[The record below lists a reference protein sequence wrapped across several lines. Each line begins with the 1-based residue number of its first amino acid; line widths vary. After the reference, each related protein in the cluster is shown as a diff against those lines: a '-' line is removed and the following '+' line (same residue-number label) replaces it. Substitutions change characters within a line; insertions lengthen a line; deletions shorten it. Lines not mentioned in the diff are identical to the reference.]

1 MRSLHAA
8 VLIASIGVFSTT
20 SLYGQWNGTTG
31 QMSTGNNVAIGNITP
46 PNIETALRLSSP
58 VGAADTPCAADP
70 PPTILHK
77 CLQLVFG
84 TPTAQWWAFKLDRYN
99 DLHLIRQDGPW
110 KEGVTFTRQGKVAIT
125 GGAVPLRI
133 DAANAGGFGAEFVDL
148 TTYGYAYGMSLEMP
162 GPSHMRIGNLQ
173 LSNQGIPVVRSLTN
187 TSPLYLNLWQSTDVV
202 IGAAEASYA
211 NMGLRV
217 EGQGKSTFRGAVGIG
232 TPAPDPQYKL
242 HVIGHAHFQ
251 GTVSGENIK
260 AHYQDV
266 AEWVPSATPLTAATV
281 VVLDATRSNHVT
293 SSLRAYDTSVA
304 GVVSAQPGIILGEGG
319 PSKALIATTGRVLV
333 RVDASRQPIAI
344 GDLLVTS
351 DKPGLAMKSVPVDL
365 QGIAFHRPGTVVGK
379 ALESLASG
387 EGEILVLLS
396 LQ

>member
-8 VLIASIGVFSTT
+8 VLIAFIGVFSAT
-20 SLYGQWNGTTG
+20 SLYGQWTGTTG
-31 QMSTGNNVAIGNITP
+31 QMSTGNYVAIGHETP
-46 PNIETALRLSSP
+46 PNIESALRLSNP
-58 VGAADTPCAADP
+58 VGAPGTPCSTYQP
-70 PPTILHK
+70 VISK

-84 TPTAQWWAFKLDRYN
+84 TPTAQWWAFKLDANN
-99 DLHLIRQDGPW
+99 DLHLIRQYGPW
-110 KEGVTFTRQGKVAIT
+110 KEGVTFTREGKMAIT
-125 GGAVPLRI
+125 GGTVPLRI
-133 DAANAGGFGAEFVDL
+133 DAANAGGFGAEFMDL
-148 TTYGYAYGMSLEMP
+148 TTYGYPNGLGLNMF
-162 GPSHMRIGNLQ
+162 GNSHITVGNLQ
-173 LSNQGIPVVRSLTN
+173 LSNLGVPVVRSNTA
-187 TSPLYLNLWQSTDVV
+187 TSPLYLNRWQTTDVIV
-202 IGAAEASYA
+202 GGPEATHA
-211 NMGLRV
+211 TVGLRV
-217 EGQGKSTFRGAVGIG
+217 EGLGKSSYRGSVGIG
-232 TPAPDPQYKL
+232 TVDPQYKL
-242 HVIGHAHFQ
+242 HVIGNAHFQ

-266 AEWVPSATPLTAATV
+266 AEWVPSVTPLAAATV
-281 VVLDATRSNHVT
+281 VVLDTTRSNHVT
-293 SSLRAYDTSVA
+293 SSRRAYDTSVA
-304 GVVSAQPGIILGEGG
+304 GVVSAQPGIILGDEG

-351 DKPGLAMKSVPVDL
+351 DKPGLAMKSIPVDL